1 MAIFKDLL
9 SERVAKSE
17 AFNPHD
23 FSRHHCHGRQLSMAR
38 AMMDA
43 RPFFA
48 APSLVKLSS
57 KHHSV
62 LFDLF

>member
-23 FSRHHCHGRQLSMAR
+23 FSRHHCHGHSAILLFKRSYKVSHVSSLTLNVR
-38 AMMDA
+38 FKIMDD
-43 RPFFA
+43 
-48 APSLVKLSS
+48 S
-57 KHHSV
+57 
-62 LFDLF
+62 